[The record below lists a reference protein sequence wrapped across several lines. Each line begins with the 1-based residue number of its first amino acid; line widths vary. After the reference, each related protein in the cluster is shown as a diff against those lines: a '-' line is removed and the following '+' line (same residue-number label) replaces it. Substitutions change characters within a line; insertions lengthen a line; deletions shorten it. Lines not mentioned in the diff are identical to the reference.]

1 MFEHEI
7 IGSQENDNLIAT
19 KEADRISG
27 LLGNDLIVGKQSND
41 TLLGGEGE
49 DTLNGTYSTS
59 RHPGRGEVDTL
70 SGDLGADTFVLGDAA
85 NTYYTGFGADD
96 YTIIENFELD
106 DTIQLKG
113 EAKDYF
119 LAAGRVVDG
128 SSSTAIIEAES
139 EDLIGLIKNA
149 DNMSL
154 TGDRFSYI
162 EAPDYDKLYVFS
174 DSLADPGNIYETSQ
188 SVQLFDDLL
197 GLEIPVTPTSPPYYE
212 GRFSNGL
219 VWVEELAT
227 ELNLDLIP
235 STELSTIFP
244 ALDINSPIGFSFDFS
259 SGPDLAVNSDF
270 DGRTIEES
278 VNFAFGG
285 AQTGAEGAGEY
296 GDLIPG
302 IQQQVDWFIKDH
314 QEAEKTA
321 DSDALYIISGGR
333 NDYSAPNPVPEE
345 VVNNIEEE
353 IESLYEIG
361 ARDFLVSNLSDLGKL
376 PATSVELT
384 DTFSNY
390 TQRHNELLQQSVD
403 ELNDTLTGANIVV
416 LDFNTLFDNILEH
429 PQDYDLTNVSDPY
442 LDPVTLEPSVGT
454 EVEEY
459 LFYDTVHPTAA
470 VHDLINDLTL
480 TTLAMEF

>member
-1 MFEHEI
+1 MFDREL
-7 IGSQENDNLIAT
+7 IGSQEQDNLTAT
-19 KEADRISG
+19 QEADRILG
-27 LLGNDLIVGKQSND
+27 LSGNDLIVGKQSND
-41 TLLGGEGE
+41 ILLGGEGE

-59 RHPGRGEVDTL
+59 RHPGRGEVDIL
-70 SGDLGADTFVLGDAA
+70 RGARGADTFVLGDAA

-96 YTIIENFELD
+96 YTIIEDFKFD

-119 LAAGRVVDG
+119 LTAGRVVDG
-128 SSSTAIIEAES
+128 SSTTAIVEAES

-149 DNMSL
+149 NNISL
-154 TGDRFSYI
+154 SSDRFSYI

-174 DSLADPGNIYETSQ
+174 DSLADPGNIFKTSK
-188 SVQLFDDLL
+188 SVQLFDDLF
-197 GLEIPVTPTSPPYYE
+197 GLEVPVTPASPPYYE

-244 ALDINSPIGFSFDFS
+244 ALNINSPIGFSFDFS

-285 AQTGAEGAGEY
+285 AQTGAKGAGEY

-302 IQQQVDWFIKDH
+302 IQQQVDWFIEDH

-321 DSDALYIISGGR
+321 DSDALYVISGGR
-333 NDYSAPNPVPEE
+333 NDYSAPNPVPED
-345 VVNNIEEE
+345 VVSNIEAE

-376 PATSVELT
+376 PATPVESV
-384 DTFSNY
+384 DTFSGY
-390 TQRHNELLQQSVD
+390 TQKHNELLQQSID

-416 LDFNTLFDNILEH
+416 LDFNTLFNNILDR

-442 LDPVTLEPSVGT
+442 LDPITLEPSVGA